1 VFGLANNSGGS
12 GVYGENDGTGYGTS
26 GRAIT
31 GTGVFGEG
39 LTGVR
44 GNSLGAAD
52 GVDGTANNSCC
63 SAVYGQNSGTGN
75 GVAGR
80 ADSGTGVLAASTGGI
95 ALKVTGKA
103 TFSTSGVAVVP
114 TGSTHVKVTMA
125 GATTSSMILATVQQ
139 AGGFYVKYALPAS
152 GSFTIF
158 LNKAPT
164 SPTTVK
170 VAYFVL
176 N

>member
-1 VFGLANNSGGS
+1 
-12 GVYGENDGTGYGTS
+12 
-26 GRAIT
+26 
-31 GTGVFGEG
+31 
-39 LTGVR
+39 
-44 GNSLGAAD
+44 
-52 GVDGTANNSCC
+52 
-63 SAVYGQNSGTGN
+63 
-75 GVAGR
+75 
-80 ADSGTGVLAASTGGI
+80 
-95 ALKVTGKA
+95 VTGRA
-103 TFSTSGVAVVP
+103 TFSRSGIAVVP
-114 TGSTHVKVTMA
+114 SGSTHVSVTMA